1 MPCAVDLE
9 VEEDTGRWCY
19 CKERKGGDMVG
30 CDNKK
35 CTIHMDTTVYY
46 CFTWSVYKWLKLLK
60 ENGTALHAMQLAQI
74 RKQKSNR
81 L

>member
-1 MPCAVDLE
+1 
-9 VEEDTGRWCY
+9 
-19 CKERKGGDMVG
+19 MVG

-35 CTIHMDTTVYY
+35 CTIAWFHME
-46 CFTWSVYKWLKLLK
+46 CLQWLKLLK
-60 ENGTALHAMQLAQI
+60 ENGTALYAMQLAQI